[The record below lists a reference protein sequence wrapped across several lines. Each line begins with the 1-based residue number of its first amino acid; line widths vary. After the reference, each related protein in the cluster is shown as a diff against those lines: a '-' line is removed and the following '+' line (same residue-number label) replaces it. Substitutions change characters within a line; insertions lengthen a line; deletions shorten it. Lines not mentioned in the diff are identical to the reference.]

1 MLLNARSDR
10 FRRSYHLKAWDA
22 RQDAHHVH
30 YLFWARLC
38 IEGIP
43 MHARTEVTTVKLIGP
58 RCAIN
63 FIEEYSSRHN
73 YNRTFDLW
81 IWTNDPDAIPKM
93 AWLGLASPDD
103 EPVPIDTPVPDIDPM
118 HNPPLSGPKDGWSSP
133 VIIHLDTLED
143 HQPRPM
149 LYKQYEWSYGAYDD
163 VSRSRS
169 RPLPIPCRL
178 ETSAV
183 QGPDEDPD
191 GNGGCPHPRYRSRSR
206 SL

>member
-1 MLLNARSDR
+1 
-10 FRRSYHLKAWDA
+10 
-22 RQDAHHVH
+22 
-30 YLFWARLC
+30 
-38 IEGIP
+38 

-63 FIEEYSSRHN
+63 FIEEYSRRHN

-178 ETSAV
+178 ETSARFKQPLTPRSLKMIADLV
-183 QGPDEDPD
+183 KK
-191 GNGGCPHPRYRSRSR
+191 GGCKKLKLKAAKGKAAVAPA
-206 SL
+206 